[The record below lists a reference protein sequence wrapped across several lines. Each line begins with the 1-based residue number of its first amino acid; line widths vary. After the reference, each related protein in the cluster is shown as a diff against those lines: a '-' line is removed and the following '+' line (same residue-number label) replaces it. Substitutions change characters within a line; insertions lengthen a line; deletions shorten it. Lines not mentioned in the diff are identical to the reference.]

1 MRIDVYTNGDALPA
15 TNAYFTNG
23 NMYLRDPSTNIAS
36 YMPTYSNAS
45 GTNLFVKSASKVYFS
60 LKGSDYV
67 DLKIGP
73 VLVLKFGMPAVTI
86 NEFFDKDKIVAN
98 FAALL
103 DIDASKIR
111 QVNIVR
117 ATNSGRRRRGT
128 SDDDTIYV
136 TLTIFENPAP
146 LIDDTDLY
154 ESIVN
159 RLNEIEA
166 NTTNRYVTGQLN
178 DDAMELFNVSLSN
191 LFVQRVESNST
202 LVEINQ
208 IDSFKIL
215 TEPSDCREQS
225 PCGVQPYIL
234 VLDKNV
240 PLNILEIKLF
250 IQDLILTFHS

>member
-1 MRIDVYTNGDALPA
+1 MRIDVYNNGEAIPA

-23 NMYLRDPSTNIAS
+23 NMYLKDPSTNIAS

-45 GTNLFVKSASKVYFS
+45 GTNLFVKSDSKVYFS
-60 LKGSDYV
+60 LKGSNYV
-67 DLKIGP
+67 DVKIGP
-73 VLVLKFGMPAVTI
+73 VLVLKFGMPAITV
-86 NEFFDKDKIVAN
+86 NEFFDKDKIVDN

-103 DIDASKIR
+103 NIDASKIR

-117 ATNSGRRRRGT
+117 ATNSGRRRRDT
-128 SDDDTIYV
+128 SDDDIIYV
-136 TLTIFENPAP
+136 TLTVFENPAP

-178 DDAMELFNVSLSN
+178 EYANELFNVSLSS
-191 LFVQRVESNST
+191 LFVQRVEPNSPI
-202 LVEINQ
+202 VEINQ
-208 IDSFKIL
+208 IGSVSIL
-215 TEPSDCREQS
+215 TVPSDCREQS

-240 PLNILEIKLF
+240 LLKYIRN
-250 IQDLILTFHS
+250 